1 MGIPIVASDLPG
13 CREVVEDGGN
23 GLLVPPGD
31 VERLAEAIGGLLRDP
46 ELRQKMG
53 EKGRELVARRFAP
66 EQIVGR
72 YADAYLELGLD
83 WVSL

>member
-1 MGIPIVASDLPG
+1 MKTYDVFGTTGESGEYVLGA
-13 CREVVEDGGN
+13 RETGSHACYLIYGV
-23 GLLVPPGD
+23 LKP
-31 VERLAEAIGGLLRDP
+31 
-46 ELRQKMG
+46 G